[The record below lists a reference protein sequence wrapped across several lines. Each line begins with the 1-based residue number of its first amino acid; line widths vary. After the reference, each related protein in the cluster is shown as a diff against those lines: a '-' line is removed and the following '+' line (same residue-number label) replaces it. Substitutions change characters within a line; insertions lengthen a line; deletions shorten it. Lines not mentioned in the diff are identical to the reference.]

1 MNDTGV
7 KQQIVDSVKGAD
19 TILVTVGQN
28 PSVDELSAALGLTMY
43 FNDLGK
49 HATAVVSG
57 DIPPAITF
65 LKPEKTFENS
75 VDSLRDFVIALDKEK
90 ADHLRYKVDGDVVKI
105 FITPYKTVISQKD
118 LEYSQGDYNVEMV
131 LALGVKSQDQ
141 LDKAL
146 SAHGRILH
154 DASVATIGLEPST
167 LGTMDWNDA
176 GASSLCE
183 LAFGLTEDLKNET
196 KPMTERV
203 ASALLTGVVAAT
215 DRFSN
220 DKTTAESMTV
230 SAKLMAI
237 GANQQLI
244 AAKLR
249 EGSKL
254 ELSEGQATKRIGGQT
269 SGQSKQKRPDK
280 KPNDKNSL
288 SISHEPT
295 KEGSSKKA
303 ESKKEAT
310 SLEAKPPVKEEQ
322 SSPKP
327 KSSPAKPN
335 RVEGE
340 SLPPINQDKPNK
352 QPLAPA
358 PKPPA
363 APPAPASAPKPPQS
377 PAPKPPA
384 LPPQGP
390 PPAQPLP
397 PPPTPV
403 VAPAPAPASPTP
415 PAPSQPPQAGD
426 DALSKLDKLVTPA
439 STPTG
444 SAADEAARLASEL
457 ATEAENMEKIEAPA
471 PPEIGTIRQS
481 APVHSQGNK
490 PAFGGTL
497 NATTHQ
503 AAEDKRLNADD
514 QQNRAILS
522 HGSGKYIGD
531 SQPSYQSPLNG
542 VGMNDEPPRVDP
554 FAEPSSPVATA
565 KPVAAPSQI
574 PALPPLSPEPS
585 PGMPATPPPPPT
597 PDFSQLP
604 PMPPDMP
611 DFSQLPPEVPGG
623 ATLAP
628 DQPLGEML
636 PPPPAPMPS
645 ATPADPGQ
653 FKIPGQ

>member
-288 SISHEPT
+288 SISHEPS
-295 KEGSSKKA
+295 KEGSRKMA
-303 ESKKEAT
+303 ESK
-310 SLEAKPPVKEEQ
+310 
-322 SSPKP
+322 
-327 KSSPAKPN
+327 
-335 RVEGE
+335 
-340 SLPPINQDKPNK
+340 
-352 QPLAPA
+352 
-358 PKPPA
+358 
-363 APPAPASAPKPPQS
+363 
-377 PAPKPPA
+377 
-384 LPPQGP
+384 
-390 PPAQPLP
+390 
-397 PPPTPV
+397 
-403 VAPAPAPASPTP
+403 
-415 PAPSQPPQAGD
+415 
-426 DALSKLDKLVTPA
+426 
-439 STPTG
+439 
-444 SAADEAARLASEL
+444 
-457 ATEAENMEKIEAPA
+457 
-471 PPEIGTIRQS
+471 
-481 APVHSQGNK
+481 
-490 PAFGGTL
+490 
-497 NATTHQ
+497 
-503 AAEDKRLNADD
+503 
-514 QQNRAILS
+514 
-522 HGSGKYIGD
+522 
-531 SQPSYQSPLNG
+531 
-542 VGMNDEPPRVDP
+542 
-554 FAEPSSPVATA
+554 
-565 KPVAAPSQI
+565 
-574 PALPPLSPEPS
+574 
-585 PGMPATPPPPPT
+585 
-597 PDFSQLP
+597 
-604 PMPPDMP
+604 
-611 DFSQLPPEVPGG
+611 
-623 ATLAP
+623 
-628 DQPLGEML
+628 
-636 PPPPAPMPS
+636 
-645 ATPADPGQ
+645 
-653 FKIPGQ
+653 